1 MCAHVGYRNIGFETI
16 SRDYR
21 NAEDDAHDLKSPI
34 AGLRIQIAIL
44 NEIAK
49 TLNTGRAEDAMGDA
63 IQMLEEAISSLELG
77 ATRVID
83 DANENEGI

>member
-1 MCAHVGYRNIGFETI
+1 
-16 SRDYR
+16 
-21 NAEDDAHDLKSPI
+21 
-34 AGLRIQIAIL
+34 
-44 NEIAK
+44 
-49 TLNTGRAEDAMGDA
+49 MGDA